1 MPEKPS
7 ETASSEQKDLL
18 WIFLAIADQLFAVN
32 ADAIKSLGHI
42 DTRNLE
48 FFHRDYNN
56 ADFKALLANMVRS
69 EKGTAVGKPSLAL
82 RDPVAEKLSAK
93 VFSPMRMNV
102 ADAPVGGIGSSVEQ
116 PVIDEMI
123 ARATEVI
130 GSRDEAMRWLGTPVR
145 ALNFATPISI
155 LGTKGGV
162 EHVND
167 VLCQME
173 YGIW

>member
-1 MPEKPS
+1 M
-7 ETASSEQKDLL
+7 LR
-18 WIFLAIADQLFAVN
+18 IFLAIADQLFAVD

-56 ADFKALLANMVRS
+56 ADFKTLLAKMVPI
-69 EKGTAVGKPSLAL
+69 EKGTAVGTPGLPF
-82 RDPVAEKLSAK
+82 RDPVAEKLIAT

-102 ADAPVGGIGSSVEQ
+102 ADAPVAGSAGSVEQ

-155 LGTKGGV
+155 LGTKDGV
-162 EHVND
+162 ERVKD
-167 VLCQME
+167 VLGQME